1 MKDEGVHFCLSETS
15 ANCDAVEGATS
26 PQGSRKG
33 KGRVIGVLKRKDA
46 SAAIWHEQRD
56 FSLGNKSSSPAS
68 CAPSMYW
75 RSLTS
80 EAAKKE
86 APKQEQQL
94 GKKHAYIY
102 ISISISIYIYI
113 CACVCVYVC
122 VCVCVCVGQSD
133 E

>member
-56 FSLGNKSSSPAS
+56 FSLGNKRCRFLPA
-68 CAPSMYW
+68 CK
-75 RSLTS
+75 L
-80 EAAKKE
+80 AAVLHRVHLRCIG
-86 APKQEQQL
+86 AL
-94 GKKHAYIY
+94 
-102 ISISISIYIYI
+102 
-113 CACVCVYVC
+113 
-122 VCVCVCVGQSD
+122 
-133 E
+133 